1 MPLRDYLDRSRAT
14 PAFRQA
20 VAAFQAAGAPNERV
34 RFDRYAPP
42 IKVERT
48 LVKLLEEYPDLPIER
63 VEIEGSS
70 GCEFFRGRLT
80 VHAGAEPRRVA
91 FHWNCRWRAEQQ
103 GWRDYFGFAD
113 QTRAAREF
121 GHDCF
126 QEWKELAPAPLPARA

>member
-1 MPLRDYLDRSRAT
+1 MPLREYIQRSRAT
-14 PAFRQA
+14 PAFLEA
-20 VAAFQAAGAPNERV
+20 VAAFGRAGDPNERV

-42 IKVERT
+42 VKVERT
-48 LVKLLEEYPDLPIER
+48 LTKLLEEYPDLPIER

-70 GCEFFRGRLT
+70 GCEFFRGMLT
-80 VHAGAEPRRVA
+80 VHAGEETRRIA
-91 FHWNCRWRAEQQ
+91 FHWNCRWKAEQL

-126 QEWKELAPAPLPARA
+126 QEWAERVSAPIPAQG